1 MSWWVWI
8 LLALGLF
15 LTALI
20 VTSIILM
27 RYSIVRTD
35 PYDYNFTPGR
45 DDPDS
50 FPPSGDSP
58 YRSAAREGNIW
69 WNTQPLERMEITS
82 RDGLRLV
89 GHYLP
94 ADKPTKRLA
103 FVIHGHRCVSGEMGF
118 ISRMYHRW
126 GFNVF
131 CADQRAH
138 GKSEG
143 RYIGMGWLER
153 DDMNRWIDALLTKLG
168 GDTVIVL
175 HGISMGAATVMMMS
189 GARDLSQNVR
199 CAVEDC
205 GYTDAF
211 DTFYTHMRRD
221 FKPLPFKMLILCIAS
236 GLTKCI
242 AGYRFRE
249 ASALRVI
256 SSITFPMLF
265 VHGTHDDV
273 VPFEMMRRLYDA
285 HGGNKEM
292 LVIELAHHGT
302 CYFDNTPAYE
312 ARVRKFIDTYLGAEQ
327 ANAAKNIL

>member
-1 MSWWVWI
+1 MSWWIWV
-8 LLALGLF
+8 
-15 LTALI
+15 LI
-20 VTSIILM
+20 ACGVFFAAVAAVSVVLM
-27 RYSIVRTD
+27 RYAVVRTD

-45 DDPDS
+45 DDPAN

-58 YRSAAREGNIW
+58 YRRASRESNIW
-69 WNTQPLERMEITS
+69 WNTQPLEAMEIVS
-82 RDGLRLV
+82 GDGLRLV

-94 ADKPTKRLA
+94 ADAPTKRLA
-103 FVIHGHRCVSGEMGF
+103 FVVHGHRCVSGEMGF
-118 ISRMYHRW
+118 ICRMYHRW
-126 GFNVF
+126 GYNVF

-153 DDMNRWIDALLTKLG
+153 DDMDRWIDVLLKKLG
-168 GDTVIVL
+168 GDTRIVL

-189 GARDLSQNVR
+189 GARDLSGNVV

-211 DTFYTHMRRD
+211 DTFYAHMLRD
-221 FKPLPFKMLILCIAS
+221 FRALPCKKLILCAAS
-236 GLTKCI
+236 MLTKVF
-242 AGYRFRE
+242 AGYSFRE
-249 ASALRVI
+249 ASAVRVI

-302 CYFDNTPAYE
+302 CYFDNTPEYE
-312 ARVRKFIDTYLGAEQ
+312 QRVRDFIDRYLVEA
-327 ANAAKNIL
+327 